1 MKMKA
6 LLIVGDGMADRPIRK
21 LSDKTPLE
29 AAKKPALDKLA
40 ALGINGIVDIIA
52 PGIPPGS
59 DTAHLSIFGYD
70 PFEVYQG
77 RGVFEA
83 LGVGLEVKP
92 GDIAFR
98 CNFATV
104 DDGLNVIDRRA
115 GRIEGGP
122 AEELAKSL
130 QNLKLDE
137 YPEVEIIYKHS
148 TEHRGALI
156 LRGPSLSRMV
166 CDSDPEEA
174 AAQVQVV
181 KPLDNTRGAAK
192 TAAILNKL
200 THMSREVLEK
210 HLVNMQRRSKGLLPA
225 NILLFRGASGLPHL
239 ELITSRYKIKAA
251 CIAVTAIIR
260 GVCISAG
267 FKPINVA
274 GATGTVETD
283 TIAKGRAAVKA
294 LEKYD
299 LVFLHVK
306 GADNA
311 SHDGNLEQKIRMI
324 EKIDSMLGYL
334 LDKIDLKE
342 TYIALLAD
350 HTTPLS
356 VRNHTGDPVPIVIA
370 GPEVIRDDV
379 KRFSERDCAKGGLGR
394 ISGKDIM
401 PILMN
406 FLGKQKKYG
415 A

>member
-1 MKMKA
+1 MKA
-6 LLIVGDGMADRPIRK
+6 VLIVGDGMADRAISR
-21 LSDKTPLE
+21 LGGRTPLE
-29 AAKKPALDKLA
+29 VAKKPALDKLA
-40 ALGINGIVDIIA
+40 TLGINGIIDIIA

-104 DDGLNVIDRRA
+104 DENLNVIDRRA
-115 GRIEGGP
+115 GRIESGS
-122 AEELAKSL
+122 ADELAKSL
-130 QNLKLDE
+130 RNLKLDE
-137 YPEVEIIYKHS
+137 YPEVEIIFKHS

-156 LRGPSLSRMV
+156 LRGPGLSRMV
-166 CDSDPEEA
+166 SDSDPEEA
-174 AAQVQVV
+174 NAQVQVV
-181 KPLDNTRGAAK
+181 KPLDNSQEAAK
-192 TAAILNKL
+192 TATILNKL
-200 THMSREVLEK
+200 THLSNKVLEE
-210 HLVNMQRRSKGLLPA
+210 HSVNIQRRSKGLLPA
-225 NILLFRGASGLPHL
+225 NILLFRGASGLPQL
-239 ELITSRYKIKAA
+239 DLITTRYGIRAA

-267 FKPINVA
+267 FRPIDVA
-274 GATGTVETD
+274 GTTGTVETD
-283 TIAKGRAAVKA
+283 TLAKGRAAVEA
-294 LEKYD
+294 LKEYD
-299 LVFLHVK
+299 LIFLHVK

-311 SHDGNLEQKIRMI
+311 SHDGNLKQKIRMI
-324 EKIDSMLGYL
+324 EKIDSMVGYI
-334 LDKIDLKE
+334 LDKIDLRE

-356 VRNHTGDPVPIVIA
+356 VKNHTGDPVPIAIA

-379 KRFSERDCAKGGLGR
+379 KCFSERDCAKGGLGR

-406 FLGKQKKYG
+406 FLGKQKKFG

>member
-1 MKMKA
+1 MKA
-6 LLIVGDGMADRPIRK
+6 LLIVGDGMADRPIRE
-21 LSDKTPLE
+21 LGDRTPLE
-29 AAKKPALDKLA
+29 AAKKLALDKLA
-40 ALGINGIVDIIA
+40 NLSTNGIVDIIA

-70 PFEVYQG
+70 PFEVYRG

-83 LGVGLEVKP
+83 LGVGLEVKQ
-92 GDIAFR
+92 GDIALR

-104 DDGLNVIDRRA
+104 DDRLNVIDRRA

-130 QNLKLDE
+130 RNLKLDE
-137 YPEVEIIYKHS
+137 YPEVEIIYKHA

-156 LRGPSLSRMV
+156 LRGPGLSRMV
-166 CDSDPEEA
+166 SDSDPGEA
-174 AAQVQVV
+174 AAQVQIV
-181 KPLDNTRGAAK
+181 KPLGNSREADK

-200 THMSREVLEK
+200 TRMSHKVLEK
-210 HLVNMQRRSKGLLPA
+210 HPVNLQRRSKGLLPA
-225 NILLFRGASGLPHL
+225 NILLFRGASGLPQL
-239 ELITSRYKIKAA
+239 ELITSKYGIKAA

-311 SHDGNLEQKIRMI
+311 SHDGNLKQKINMI
-324 EKIDSMLGYL
+324 EKIDSMVGYI
-334 LDKIDLKE
+334 LDKINLRE

-356 VRNHTGDPVPIVIA
+356 VKNHTGDPVPIAIA
-370 GPEVIRDDV
+370 GSEVIKDDV